1 MEKMKLTLRMGKP
14 RNPVATAAR
23 QRNAGRHGEYR
34 EERRL
39 RRAGKQALDR
49 LLKSGNWKGGDDA

>member
-1 MEKMKLTLRMGKP
+1 MEKMKLTLKLGKP

-23 QRNAGRHGEYR
+23 QRQAGKHGAYR

-39 RRAGKQALDR
+39 RRAGKQSLNH
-49 LLKSGNWKGGDDA
+49 LIKKGDWQDD